1 MENISYTAHVSN
13 KKSAITSKSK
23 LAAVAKHNLRKY
35 KSSDYSKD
43 NICIIYGT
51 SNLIDD
57 VKTVYH
63 KEFDEALEEYNKKQT
78 RPDRKIDDYFEHVAG
93 KEQDMA
99 VEIIIQIGDREFWR
113 QFDDMKSYMKLS
125 YQIILDEL
133 RKRLPQFVVAN
144 AVVHLDEDSPH
155 MHIVGV
161 PVADGYKKGL
171 SKQVSKRK
179 AFTKDMLSRVLQDEL
194 REVANKEVNDWF
206 GKQIKEKSKGRNY
219 DLSVAEY
226 KVAQETKHLTQ
237 LQKQVEESDMT
248 VKANKAVEKEYTDK
262 KEKLETDISYLESMR
277 RITKS
282 LSEMDSRE
290 SKQISMELDKKRA
303 KLQSVNEE
311 LASAIEKAEDAT
323 KLLDRI
329 KNFVSSFRLFA
340 PTIEEYANQV
350 EADKTIEAGNS
361 FRGILNEL
369 GKLLEAF
376 KELIKEGKTS
386 TAILGFNSAKG
397 VFYKEK
403 FEETGAKVYIMT
415 ADGSVGEKG
424 LVTDKLREISYSYF
438 YACGPEAMFRAMEK
452 VVSSSGEYSFEEK
465 MGCGFGACMGCSKK
479 TKSGSKRVCKEGP
492 VFKREEIIL

>member
-1 MENISYTAHVSN
+1 MRMGNISYTAHVSN
-13 KKSAITSKSK
+13 KKSAITSKTK

-43 NICIIYGT
+43 NIVIVYGT

-78 RPDRKIDDYFEHVAG
+78 RPDRRIEDYFEHVAG

-113 QFDDMKSYMKLS
+113 QFDDMKAYMKLS

-133 RKRLPQFVVAN
+133 RKRLSQFVVAN

-179 AFTKDMLSRVLQDEL
+179 VFTKEVLSRVLQDEL

-206 GKQIKEKSKGRNY
+206 GEQIKEKSKGRNH
-219 DLSVAEY
+219 DLTVAEY
-226 KVAQETKHLTQ
+226 KVAQETEHLEQIQEQVHDADIKLFASKIAYNELERSQTKELNEKRSELQ
-237 LQKQVEESDMT
+237 LVKQ
-248 VKANKAVEKEYTDK
+248 
-262 KEKLETDISYLESMR
+262 
-277 RITKS
+277 
-282 LSEMDSRE
+282 
-290 SKQISMELDKKRA
+290 
-303 KLQSVNEE
+303 E
-311 LASAIEKAEDAT
+311 LASVTDKANEAVEM
-323 KLLDRI
+323 LDKI
-329 KNFVSSFRLFA
+329 NAFVSSFRLFA

-361 FRGILNEL
+361 FRGILYEI
-369 GKLLEAF
+369 GKLLEIF
-376 KELIKEGKTS
+376 KELIKEGLCWFPRLMRWKTS
-386 TAILGFNSAKG
+386 NGEVAP
-397 VFYKEK
+397 VFIEK
-403 FEETGAKVYIMT
+403 SNGY
-415 ADGSVGEKG
+415 
-424 LVTDKLREISYSYF
+424 SYSVYG
-438 YACGPEAMFRAMEK
+438 YMNVDTKEYYSKELMQWEIKAGNRTGTVEQMDANVEAMARDLQEILR
-452 VVSSSGEYSFEEK
+452 
-465 MGCGFGACMGCSKK
+465 MGAEQ
-479 TKSGSKRVCKEGP
+479 KRLWEVYEG
-492 VFKREEIIL
+492 R

>member
-1 MENISYTAHVSN
+1 MGNISYTAHVSN

-63 KEFDEALEEYNKKQT
+63 QEFDEALEEYNKKQT
-78 RPDRKIDDYFEHVAG
+78 RQDRKIEDYFEHVAD

-99 VEIIIQIGDREFWR
+99 VEIIIQIGDREFWK

-179 AFTKDMLSRVLQDEL
+179 VFTKELLSRVLQDEL

-206 GKQIKEKSKGRNY
+206 GEQIKEKSKGRNH
-219 DLSVAEY
+219 DLTVAEY
-226 KVAQETKHLTQ
+226 KVAQETEHLEQ
-237 LQKQVEESDMT
+237 IQEQVNDADIKLFASQIAYKELERSQT
-248 VKANKAVEKEYTDK
+248 KELNEK
-262 KEKLETDISYLESMR
+262 R
-277 RITKS
+277 
-282 LSEMDSRE
+282 SE
-290 SKQISMELDKKRA
+290 
-303 KLQSVNEE
+303 LQSVRQEIASVTDKANEAVE
-311 LASAIEKAEDAT
+311 
-323 KLLDRI
+323 LLDKI
-329 KNFVSSFRLFA
+329 NAFVSSFRLFA
-340 PTIEEYANQV
+340 PTIEEYANHV
-350 EADKTIEAGNS
+350 ETDKIIEAGNS
-361 FRGILNEL
+361 FRGILYEI
-369 GKLLEAF
+369 GKLLETF
-376 KELIKEGKTS
+376 KELIKEGVCWFPRLMRWKTS
-386 TAILGFNSAKG
+386 NGEVAPIFL
-397 VFYKEK
+397 EK
-403 FEETGAKVYIMT
+403 S
-415 ADGSVGEKG
+415 DGY
-424 LVTDKLREISYSYF
+424 SYSLYG
-438 YACGPEAMFRAMEK
+438 YMNVATREYYSKESMQWEIKAGNRTGTVEQMDANVEAMARDLQEILRI
-452 VVSSSGEYSFEEK
+452 
-465 MGCGFGACMGCSKK
+465 GAEQ
-479 TKSGSKRVCKEGP
+479 KRLWEVYEG
-492 VFKREEIIL
+492 R

>member
-1 MENISYTAHVSN
+1 MGNISYTAHVSN

-63 KEFDEALEEYNKKQT
+63 KEFDEALEEYNKKQI
-78 RPDRKIDDYFEHVAG
+78 RPDRKIEDYFEHVAG

-99 VEIIIQIGDREFWR
+99 VEIIIQIGDREFWK

-179 AFTKDMLSRVLQDEL
+179 VFTKDVLSRVLQDEL

-206 GKQIKEKSKGRNY
+206 GKQIKEKSKGRNH
-219 DLSVAEY
+219 DLTVAEY
-226 KVAQETKHLTQ
+226 KVAQETEHLEQ
-237 LQKQVEESDMT
+237 IQEQVHDADIKLFASKIAYKELERSQT
-248 VKANKAVEKEYTDK
+248 KELNEK
-262 KEKLETDISYLESMR
+262 R
-277 RITKS
+277 
-282 LSEMDSRE
+282 SE
-290 SKQISMELDKKRA
+290 
-303 KLQSVNEE
+303 LQSVRQEIASVTDKANEAVE
-311 LASAIEKAEDAT
+311 
-323 KLLDRI
+323 LLDKI
-329 KNFVSSFRLFA
+329 NTFISSFRLFA
-340 PTIEEYANQV
+340 PAIEEYANHV

-361 FRGILNEL
+361 FRGILYEI
-369 GKLLEAF
+369 GKLLETF
-376 KELIKEGKTS
+376 KKLIKEGLCWFPRLMRWKTS
-386 TAILGFNSAKG
+386 KG
-397 VFYKEK
+397 EVAPVFIEK
-403 FEETGAKVYIMT
+403 SNGY
-415 ADGSVGEKG
+415 
-424 LVTDKLREISYSYF
+424 SYSVYG
-438 YACGPEAMFRAMEK
+438 YMNVDTKEYYSKESIQWEIKAGNRTGTVEQMDTNVEAMARDLQEILRI
-452 VVSSSGEYSFEEK
+452 
-465 MGCGFGACMGCSKK
+465 GAEQ
-479 TKSGSKRVCKEGP
+479 KRLWEVYEG
-492 VFKREEIIL
+492 R

>member
-1 MENISYTAHVSN
+1 
-13 KKSAITSKSK
+13 
-23 LAAVAKHNLRKY
+23 
-35 KSSDYSKD
+35 
-43 NICIIYGT
+43 
-51 SNLIDD
+51 
-57 VKTVYH
+57 
-63 KEFDEALEEYNKKQT
+63 
-78 RPDRKIDDYFEHVAG
+78 
-93 KEQDMA
+93 MA
-99 VEIIIQIGDREFWR
+99 VEIIIQIGDREFWK
-113 QFDDMKSYMKLS
+113 QFDDIKSYMKLS

-179 AFTKDMLSRVLQDEL
+179 VFTKDVLSRVLQDEL

-206 GKQIKEKSKGRNY
+206 GKQIKEKSKGRNH

-237 LQKQVEESDMT
+237 LQEQVEESDRA
-248 VKANKAVEKEYTDK
+248 VKANKAIEKEYTDK
-262 KEKLETDISYLESMR
+262 KEKLESDISCLESMR
-277 RITKS
+277 RISKS

-290 SKQISMELDKKRA
+290 SKQISMELDEKRSE
-303 KLQSVNEE
+303 LQSVNEE
-311 LASAIEKAEDAT
+311 LANAIEKAEDAA

-369 GKLLEAF
+369 GKLLGAF
-376 KELIKEGKTS
+376 KELIKEGLCWFPRLMIWKTS
-386 TAILGFNSAKG
+386 RGEVAP
-397 VFYKEK
+397 VFIEK
-403 FEETGAKVYIMT
+403 S
-415 ADGSVGEKG
+415 DGY
-424 LVTDKLREISYSYF
+424 SYSLYG
-438 YACGPEAMFRAMEK
+438 YMNVGTK
-452 VVSSSGEYSFEEK
+452 EYYS
-465 MGCGFGACMGCSKK
+465 
-479 TKSGSKRVCKEGP
+479 KEG
-492 VFKREEIIL
+492 VQWEITAGNRTGTVEQMDVMLRQWQEICRRY